1 LASLFFAAS
10 SCCFAYLTRYSF
22 SKASS
27 SCSLELFAP
36 PEEESCGCSD
46 GGGGGGGGAVCV
58 DPPEPADTAIAGL
71 KVLSRG

>member
-1 LASLFFAAS
+1 M
-10 SCCFAYLTRYSF
+10 
-22 SKASS
+22 
-27 SCSLELFAP
+27 ELFAP